1 MHQSPVTHHHLP
13 VFQNW
18 PVVVDSEVD
27 SSQKEVVDSVLV
39 NTGAWCT
46 VGSLRSLVDKFK
58 MIILF
63 DKIVHA
69 MITAASKIIELEIKQ
84 IASFT
89 IEELTMHPAWL
100 FSLLCF
106 FTLAGSTKHLVFG
119 LIGIFLKFLVFGCL
133 LDPVLWHRHLKYQK
147 KILHRPWYLLEHSQ
161 TFLLYV
167 NSASR

>member
-1 MHQSPVTHHHLP
+1 MRKIKKKQFLIYQLVYSSSIKFIRKDASVSLIQRPPNQKL
-13 VFQNW
+13 FRGWCRGRSQNW

-27 SSQKEVVDSVLV
+27 SSQKEEKVVDSVLV
-39 NTGAWCT
+39 NTCAWCT
-46 VGSLRSLVDKFK
+46 AGSLRSLVAKFK
-58 MIILF
+58 IIILF

-106 FTLAGSTKHLVFG
+106 FTWRGPPNT
-119 LIGIFLKFLVFGCL
+119 
-133 LDPVLWHRHLKYQK
+133 
-147 KILHRPWYLLEHSQ
+147 
-161 TFLLYV
+161 
-167 NSASR
+167 